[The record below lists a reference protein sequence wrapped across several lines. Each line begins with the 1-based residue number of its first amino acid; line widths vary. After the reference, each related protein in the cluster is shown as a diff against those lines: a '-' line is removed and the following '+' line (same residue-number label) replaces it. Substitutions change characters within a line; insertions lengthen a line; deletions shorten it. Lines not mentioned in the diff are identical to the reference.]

1 MASDATA
8 TLSPQPTSPVLED
21 ALEPILEE
29 FAEADLQEEMDE
41 YISKDER
48 DKMSLADFA
57 WPEQRKYPI
66 DSQAHLDAA
75 AKLIGNAPQSVQDKI
90 KRNAIRIA
98 KRKGLTLPA
107 TWQDEQPPKESQK
120 EETHESRE
128 SAVASPLATV
138 APATL
143 SSSASTTPA
152 SSTVAPRTSIATVTV
167 CFIED
172 GARSLNGRIYPKPI
186 VDLLISRAQ
195 ERINTPDGLPVT
207 CFVRHADA
215 DDDQTLKL
223 IGKATRVWKEGTK
236 GYAEIAIA
244 DTTAGRDTVALIHGG
259 YLRTESLRASGV
271 ISRLDSKYD
280 LPIVVE
286 APGERAELDGIDL
299 TSFPGLQSVA
309 RIRKLMLESQEK
321 ESRPP
326 SLHEVF
332 ALDQH
337 LHILQEQEKGSESM
351 KDDENASS
359 TEERATK
366 TEAYRQV
373 HDHVAAVL
381 DECLMNKHGSN
392 SGDTT
397 AKEEGRKLAQKHAQR
412 LIEAHD
418 LAAKHANLECAGC
431 YGGGMDPSEIPD
443 QIPDDGDGD
452 NDMDMLV
459 GESHHNG
466 GHTMEITP
474 EQARKLLE
482 TAGYEVKPPKT
493 DEQKLQEKFEEQERR
508 LTAQFEERLKALVPQ
523 TQVAPATATTSQAQ
537 TSPEPQRQTLV
548 EGANSSAQRTLP
560 SEIYTNGSYL
570 RNQLHPSKWRDL
582 LDRTRPLPKGVDPN
596 FAVKELSVFL
606 SARITESM
614 AQAYGILI

>member
-8 TLSPQPTSPVLED
+8 TLSPQSTSPVLED

-48 DKMSLADFA
+48 DDIPLADFA
-57 WPEQRKYPI
+57 WPEQRKFPI

-75 AKLIGNAPQSVQDKI
+75 AKLIGRAPAGVQDKI

-98 KRKGLTLPA
+98 KRKGLTLPD
-107 TWQDEQPPKESQK
+107 TWKDEQPPKESQ
-120 EETHESRE
+120 ETHASRE
-128 SAVASPLATV
+128 SATAT
-138 APATL
+138 ATPTATATLTTL
-143 SSSASTTPA
+143 SSASMAPA
-152 SSTVAPRTSIATVTV
+152 SSPVAPRTSIATITV

-195 ERINTPDGLPVT
+195 ERINSPDGLPVT
-207 CFVRHADA
+207 CFVRHSDA

-223 IGKATRVWKEGTK
+223 VGMATRVWKEGTK
-236 GYAEIAIA
+236 GYAEITIA
-244 DTTAGRDTVALIHGG
+244 DTTAGRDTVALIHGR

-286 APGERAELDGIDL
+286 APGERAELDGIDF

-309 RIRKLMLESQEK
+309 RIRQLMLESQEK
-321 ESRPP
+321 ESRAT

-332 ALDQH
+332 SLDDQ
-337 LHILQEQEKGSESM
+337 LHILQEEKGSEPM
-351 KDDENASS
+351 ANASS

-366 TEAYRQV
+366 TEAHRKV
-373 HDHVAAVL
+373 HGHIAAVL
-381 DECLMNKHGSN
+381 DEVLMNKHGGN
-392 SGDTT
+392 DGNGT
-397 AKEEGRKLAQKHAQR
+397 AKEAGRKLAKKHVQR

-418 LAAKHANLECAGC
+418 MAAKHGDLECEGC
-431 YGGGMDPSEIPD
+431 YGGGMDPNDIPD
-443 QIPDDGDGD
+443 QMPDDGDGD
-452 NDMDMLV
+452 DDDLDTLM
-459 GESHHNG
+459 GESRNDG
-466 GHTMEITP
+466 GHETMEITP
-474 EQARKLLE
+474 EQARKVLE
-482 TAGYEVKPPKT
+482 SNGYEVKPPKT
-493 DEQKLQEKFEEQERR
+493 EEQKLQEKLDEQARR
-508 LTAQFEERLKALVPQ
+508 LTAQFEERLKAL
-523 TQVAPATATTSQAQ
+523 TPAATTTPPAQ
-537 TSPEPQRQTLV
+537 STPEPQRQTLV
-548 EGANSSAQRTLP
+548 EGANAPAQRTLP
-560 SEIYTNGSYL
+560 SQIYTNGSYL
-570 RNQLHPSKWRDL
+570 RDQLHPSKWRDL
-582 LDRTRPLPKGVDPN
+582 LDRTRPLPEGVNPN